1 MGIDFFLYHIFKN
14 YDLLLIKNMR
24 LKNPSYLLYIFLD
37 LISMLNKW
45 LDYITMQGRNMYKIL
60 DLVYIHI
67 LREEFLEHNKDRI
80 RIDLRNQ

>member
-67 LREEFLEHNKDRI
+67 LREEFLEHH
-80 RIDLRNQ
+80 

>member
-1 MGIDFFLYHIFKN
+1 
-14 YDLLLIKNMR
+14 MR
-24 LKNPSYLLYIFLD
+24 LKNRLYLLYIILD
-37 LISMLNKW
+37 LISMLYRW

-80 RIDLRNQ
+80 RIDLRIQKNNFKLLIIDRSNK